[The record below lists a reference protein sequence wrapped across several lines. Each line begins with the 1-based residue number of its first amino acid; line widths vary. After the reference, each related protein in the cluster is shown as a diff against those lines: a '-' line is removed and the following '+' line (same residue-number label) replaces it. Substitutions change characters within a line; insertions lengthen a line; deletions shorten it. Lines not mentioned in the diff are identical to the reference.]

1 MSPFILKSFY
11 NFLGAVSIGNGLW
24 MLFFAENWYLNLPAG
39 IEDTGPLNTHFV
51 HDIGLVYCIAGLA
64 AFYCAS
70 RINNCKVVHI
80 GLTLFTVGHALIHV
94 IEILIGLLP
103 PSHWVI
109 DFPLLFVPAI
119 LILAITP
126 YVLKLQKKAE

>member
-1 MSPFILKSFY
+1 M
-11 NFLGAVSIGNGLW
+11 GALSVGNGLW
-24 MLFFAENWYLNLPAG
+24 MLLFAENWYLNLPAG

-70 RINNCKVVHI
+70 QLHNCKAIHI
-80 GLTLFTVGHALIHV
+80 GLALFTVGHALIHV
-94 IEILIGLLP
+94 VEISIGLLP
-103 PSHWVI
+103 PSHWLI
-109 DFPLLFVPAI
+109 DLPLLFVPAL

-126 YVLKLQKKAE
+126 AVLKIQTSIQS

>member
-1 MSPFILKSFY
+1 M
-11 NFLGAVSIGNGLW
+11 GALSVGNGLW
-24 MLFFAENWYLNLPAG
+24 MLLFAENWYLNLPAG

-70 RINNCKVVHI
+70 RITNCKAVHI
-80 GLTLFTVGHALIHV
+80 GLALFTVGHAFIHV
-94 IEILIGLLP
+94 VEISIGLLP
-103 PSHWVI
+103 PSHWLI
-109 DFPLLFVPAI
+109 DLPLLFVPAM

-126 YVLKLQKKAE
+126 AILKLQTSIQS